1 MDIIERRFTKSK
13 VNWSETTHEPQTTQI
28 LVYHLDNDETITES
42 VEINDEEIAHE
53 VLRERIEI
61 RLLNRDFDEKESDST
76 KEMTVE
82 VPEETRL
89 KDEEPSLNHGEGLS
103 DMKEALQKIQ
113 KELNNIQLRLAVLE
127 AKQTIQPPTEPYEP
141 YKPWTDPYKPFSP
154 SVPPYPWIT
163 WYNDR
168 HSVTDCPQ
176 RWPGY
181 ETSWSTNDTMN
192 AKKWDVK
199 LSMKK

>member
-1 MDIIERRFTKSK
+1 MNIIERKFTKCK
-13 VNWSETTHEPQTTQI
+13 VNWSETTDQPQTTQI

-42 VEINDEEIAHE
+42 VEIDNEEIAHE

-61 RLLNRDFDEKESDST
+61 RLLNRDFDEKESEST

-89 KDEEPSLNHGEGLS
+89 KDEEPSLNLGEGLS
-103 DMKEALQKIQ
+103 EVKEALQKIQ
-113 KELNNIQLRLAVLE
+113 KELKNIEIRLTVLE
-127 AKQTIQPPTEPYEP
+127 AKQTIPPLTEPYEP

-154 SVPPYPWIT
+154 SVPFYPWIT
-163 WYNDR
+163 WYN
-168 HSVTDCPQ
+168 DCPQ

-181 ETSWSTNDTMN
+181 ETSWSTNDTTN
-192 AKKWDVK
+192 AKKWDEK